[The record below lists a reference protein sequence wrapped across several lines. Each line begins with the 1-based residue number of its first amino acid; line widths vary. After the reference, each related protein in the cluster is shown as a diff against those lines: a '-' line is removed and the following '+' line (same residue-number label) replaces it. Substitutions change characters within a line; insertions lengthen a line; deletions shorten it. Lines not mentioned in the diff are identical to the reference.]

1 MIEVLSFMNIK
12 DQHKM
17 MRISSYM
24 RKLVS
29 HLFKESFQRS
39 QHQTLLMFPGNKIF
53 IIGEFS
59 SSGTQDIEIRSISD
73 SNSSCESS
81 DDEDKTDPQE

>member
-1 MIEVLSFMNIK
+1 
-12 DQHKM
+12 
-17 MRISSYM
+17 
-24 RKLVS
+24 
-29 HLFKESFQRS
+29 
-39 QHQTLLMFPGNKIF
+39 MFPGNKIF